1 MRIKLA
7 EKKAKEEAE
16 SKGESSIAING
27 YLLCKEG
34 LHHTRATAGLLF
46 SVPNI
51 WLQLWCSECE
61 GARDGHMQVHHT
73 HRYIQTHV
81 DTHRYTH
88 QKSTHMY
95 NTDITQR
102 HIKT

>member
-1 MRIKLA
+1 MEILFFPFQSELGEKLEDMRIKLA

-61 GARDGHMQVHHT
+61 GARDGHMQVQHT
-73 HRYIQTHV
+73 HRHT
-81 DTHRYTH
+81 
-88 QKSTHMY
+88 
-95 NTDITQR
+95 
-102 HIKT
+102 